1 MGKLKIIDGLELHGI
16 ANTTQNNVVG
26 INSTT
31 GEVTYFTT
39 PGGVFTRPGSATTV
53 TFDTY
58 EQLNSKYSIISTTGA
73 NPTANG
79 QMSVDD
85 TDPTNVAYI
94 DIYKTDNGGTD
105 RSAILGSMTVSGSIY
120 LLQTGAGATDAD
132 YRILSITDNTTY
144 YTFQV
149 NYIPASGNGT
159 WTTGTIDRIDLD
171 SHPYYQLSTGY
182 NRLDVTNSSG
192 TTRNFILAAPTDA
205 TPGSTVY
212 VELTRSA
219 GGGSIIPQYMVRGYN
234 ANILYS
240 KIKNIYLFE
249 NSSTATQMSLGV
261 SDKAI
266 IVLTTWNVGS
276 GGQNQGLL
284 LDSAETVIV

>member
-16 ANTTQNNVVG
+16 ANTTQDNVVG

-39 PGGVFTRPGSATTV
+39 PGGLTRPASATTV

-58 EQLNSKYSIISTTGA
+58 EQLNSKYSIISTAGA

-85 TDPTNVAYI
+85 TDPTNVAVI
-94 DIYKTDNGGTD
+94 DIYKTDTAGTS
-105 RSAILGSMTVSGSIY
+105 RAAILGSMTVSGSLY
-120 LLQTGAGATDAD
+120 LLQTGTGATDAA

-149 NYIPASGNGT
+149 NYIPATGNGT
-159 WTTGTIDRIDLD
+159 WATGTVDQIQLD

-192 TTRNFILAAPTDA
+192 TARNFILAAPTDA

-219 GGGSIIPQYMVRGYN
+219 GGDSILPQYMVRGYN
-234 ANILYS
+234 DNILYS
-240 KIKNIYLFE
+240 KIKNVHE
-249 NSSTATQMSLGV
+249 NSSATQMSLGI

-266 IVLTTWNVGS
+266 IVLSTWNVGS